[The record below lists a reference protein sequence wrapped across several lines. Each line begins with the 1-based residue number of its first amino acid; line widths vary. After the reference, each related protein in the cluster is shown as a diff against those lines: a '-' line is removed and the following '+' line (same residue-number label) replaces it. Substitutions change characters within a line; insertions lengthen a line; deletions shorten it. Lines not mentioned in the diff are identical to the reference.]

1 MKVVVFPLNGES
13 TWSNS
18 ILDFA
23 EQINTPSVKYTETI
37 GMIAG
42 CGQQQGIVFEVDKN
56 IPKAQFLELIS
67 FDGDACL
74 LSDTGIS
81 EYK

>member
-1 MKVVVFPLNGES
+1 
-13 TWSNS
+13 
-18 ILDFA
+18 
-23 EQINTPSVKYTETI
+23 
-37 GMIAG
+37 MIAG
-42 CGQQQGIVFEVDKN
+42 CGQQQGIVFEVDN
-56 IPKAQFLELIS
+56 NLPKAQFLELIS

>member
-1 MKVVVFPLNGES
+1 MQIVVFPHNYQPR
-13 TWSNS
+13 WDNS
-18 ILDFA
+18 ILEFA
-23 EQINTPSVKYTETI
+23 QQINTSDIKYVKTI
-37 GMIAG
+37 GMEFAFG
-42 CGQQQGIVFEVDKN
+42 PQQGIVFNVREGLS
-56 IPKAQFLELIS
+56 KAQFLELIS